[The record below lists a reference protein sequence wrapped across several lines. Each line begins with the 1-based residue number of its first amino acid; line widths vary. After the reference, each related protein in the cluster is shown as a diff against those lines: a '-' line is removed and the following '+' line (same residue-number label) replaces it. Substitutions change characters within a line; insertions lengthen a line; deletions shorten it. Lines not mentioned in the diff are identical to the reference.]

1 MGPSIG
7 QTADNK
13 LQSRKKKKV
22 VKNTSKELSTEE
34 VKTFFSKGC
43 D

>member
-1 MGPSIG
+1 MEPSIG
-7 QTADNK
+7 QTADSK
-13 LQSRKKKKV
+13 LQSRKKEKLVKK
-22 VKNTSKELSTEE
+22 TSKELSTPK